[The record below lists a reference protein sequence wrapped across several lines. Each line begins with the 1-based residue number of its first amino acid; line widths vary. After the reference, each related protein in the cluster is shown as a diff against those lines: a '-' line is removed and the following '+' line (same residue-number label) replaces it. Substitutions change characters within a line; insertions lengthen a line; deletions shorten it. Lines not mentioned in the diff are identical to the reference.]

1 MSVFNSLMYYILTVA
16 FLPSTLPSS
25 APLSPR
31 SSPPL
36 FHFREEQA
44 PQGYKPNTAEQVTVS
59 LGTNP
64 YIRAGQGSPVGG
76 KAYISLKTQKNVCI
90 IGSLS
95 ITFNEQAGPI
105 VRVVP

>member
-1 MSVFNSLMYYILTVA
+1 MHYILTVA
-16 FLPSTLPSS
+16 FLPPTLPSS
-25 APLSPR
+25 APLPPR

-64 YIRAGQGSPVGG
+64 YIRAASRREGVHIT
-76 KAYISLKTQKNVCI
+76 KNTENVCI

-95 ITFNEQAGPI
+95 ITFNDQAGPI